1 MKKLKTIV
9 LVLAAALAVSPA
21 GRGQSAPAA
30 EEYAVY
36 AAALR
41 EAVGGVSF
49 VVLDT
54 TGLSVRPADLDKA
67 LNFPVEHLKLVT
79 ADLIAD
85 FKSKN
90 RKPSAIAGHF
100 PDGLRVTVIGE
111 KERAGAFGGRSIEG
125 WESFNAKYPG
135 GGGFTVLSRVGFN
148 KAKTAAIVYVGNTRG
163 PESGTWAYFLLV
175 QKDGK
180 WSVVCQTRGR
190 MA

>member
-1 MKKLKTIV
+1 MNKLKTILLA
-9 LVLAAALAVSPA
+9 LVAALAVSPA
-21 GRGQSAPAA
+21 GRGQPAPAM

-36 AAALR
+36 GAALR
-41 EAVGGVSF
+41 EVVGGVSF

-90 RKPSAIAGHF
+90 RKPSAVAGHF
-100 PDGLRVTVIGE
+100 PDGLRVTVISE
-111 KERAGAFGGRSIEG
+111 KERADAFGGRSIEG
-125 WESFNAKYPG
+125 WDSFNAKYP

-148 KAKTAAIVYVGNTRG
+148 QAKTTAIVYVGNTRG
-163 PESGTWAYFLLV
+163 PETGTWAYFLLV
-175 QKDGK
+175 QKGGK